1 MQGKLSAFNGL
12 NPTGTWTLYIHDLV
26 SGDSGSLQEWSLIL
40 EVRAR

>member
-12 NPTGTWTLYIHDLV
+12 DPTGTWTLYIHDLV
-26 SGDSGSLQEWSLIL
+26 NVDAGSLSEWSVIL